1 MNKNLLIIF
10 TRNPEIGKCKTRLA
24 KTVGD
29 ENAFKIYKILLQ
41 HTVDLT
47 LSLDFDKVVSYSEQI
62 IENDIWDKNV
72 YQKQQQIGEDLGI
85 RMLNA
90 FKNGF
95 QSGYEKVVL
104 IGSDILDL
112 KQQHIKAAF
121 TALNLNDV
129 VVGPA
134 EDGGYYLLGMN
145 TLYPSLFCH
154 KKWGTESVRHDTLN
168 DLKDQK
174 VALLAMLNDIDIYND
189 IKDYDNLKPYL
200 LK

>member
-47 LSLDFDKVVSYSEQI
+47 ISLDFDKVVSYSEQI

-145 TLYPSLFCH
+145 TLHPSLFYH

-174 VALLAMLNDIDIYND
+174 VALLGMLNDIDVYND
-189 IKDYDNLKPYL
+189 IKDYDILKPYL